1 MNKNDELLLEALQL
15 LAESR
20 QFSGQ
25 MGYSIRSMNHNR
37 RVVEFIARNQSI
49 YLTLQA
55 KKAAEDEQAVQELLP
70 QKVRDSGAS

>member
-25 MGYSIRSMNHNR
+25 MGYSVRSMNHNR
-37 RVVEFIARNQSI
+37 RVVVVHCS
-49 YLTLQA
+49 
-55 KKAAEDEQAVQELLP
+55 KPKHLP
-70 QKVRDSGAS
+70 HPSNEEGSRR